1 LIAAPPTNAEGACS
15 MIQHPAIQAG
25 RTAVIMGSASGIGLA
40 AARRFAGL
48 GLRVVMA
55 DADAGALEAAAA
67 TVRKLAPGG
76 AADVLAIMADVS
88 DLAQVQAVKTR
99 AYETFG
105 EVAVLMNNAGIGR
118 GGGTWDH
125 YDRWQ
130 RLMAVNL
137 WGVINGVQ
145 AFTEAMIAQKTAC
158 AIVNTGSKQGITN
171 PPGDAAYNVT
181 KAGVKSL
188 TESLA
193 HQLRNIDGGQVS
205 AHLLVP
211 GFTFTGITAR
221 GSGEKPPAAWTAE
234 QVVEVMLEAMGRDD
248 FYILCPDND
257 VTREMDEKR
266 IQWAADDLIQ
276 NRPALSR
283 WHPDYKDAFAAFMKA

>member
-1 LIAAPPTNAEGACS
+1 MS
-15 MIQHPAIQAG
+15 QHPAIQPG
-25 RTAVIMGSASGIGLA
+25 RVAVITGAASGIGLA
-40 AARRFAGL
+40 AAKHFAGV
-48 GLRVVMA
+48 GMKVCMA
-55 DADAGALEAAAA
+55 DVVQDRLAAAA
-67 TVRKLAPGG
+67 DEVAALTRSRQ
-76 AADVLAIMADVS
+76 ADVLAVALDVGEI
-88 DLAQVQAVKTR
+88 DQVKAFKDR
-99 AYETFG
+99 IYAGFG
-105 EVAVLMNNAGIGR
+105 EVAVLMNNAAIGR
-118 GGGTWDH
+118 GGGPFDH

-145 AFTEAMIAQKTAC
+145 AFTEAMIAQGTDC

-193 HQLRNIDGGQVS
+193 HALRNTEGCRIS

-211 GFTFTGITAR
+211 GFTYTGISAQR
-221 GSGEKPPAAWTAE
+221 PEGKPAGAWTAE
-234 QVVEVMLEAMGRDD
+234 QVVEELIAGLGRGD

-257 VTREMDEKR
+257 VNRAMDEKR
-266 IQWAADDLIQ
+266 MQWAVDDLIK

-283 WHPDYKDAFAAFMKA
+283 WHPDFKDAFAAYMAP

>member
-1 LIAAPPTNAEGACS
+1 MT
-15 MIQHPAIQAG
+15 QHPAIQPG
-25 RTAVIMGSASGIGLA
+25 RVAVIMGAASGIGLA
-40 AARRFAGL
+40 AAKHFAGA
-48 GLRVVMA
+48 GLRVCMA
-55 DADAGALEAAAA
+55 DAAAEQLTAAAA
-67 TVRKLAPGG
+67 EVAALAPGR
-76 AADVLAIMADVS
+76 ADSVLAATVDVS
-88 DLAQVQAVKTR
+88 EIDAVQAFKDQVYAR
-99 AYETFG
+99 FG

-118 GGGTWDH
+118 GGGAWDR

-145 AFTEAMIAQKTAC
+145 AFTEAMIAQGTDG
-158 AIVNTGSKQGITN
+158 AIINTGSKQGITN

-181 KAGVKSL
+181 KAGIKSL

-193 HQLRNIDGGQVS
+193 HQLRNVDGCRVS
-205 AHLLVP
+205 AHLLIP
-211 GFTFTGITAR
+211 GFTYTGISAQR
-221 GSGEKPPAAWTAE
+221 PEGKPPAAWTAE
-234 QVVEVMLEAMGRDD
+234 QVVDEMLVGLGRGD

-257 VTREMDEKR
+257 VTRAMDEKR

-283 WHPDYKDAFAAFMKA
+283 WHADYKDAFAAYMAGNG

>member
-1 LIAAPPTNAEGACS
+1 MT
-15 MIQHPAIQAG
+15 QHPAIQPG
-25 RTAVIMGSASGIGLA
+25 RVAVIMGAASGIGLA
-40 AARRFAGL
+40 AAKHFAGA
-48 GLRVVMA
+48 GLRVCMA
-55 DADAGALEAAAA
+55 DAAAEQLTAAAA
-67 TVRKLAPGG
+67 EVAALAPGR
-76 AADVLAIMADVS
+76 ADSVLAATVDVS
-88 DLAQVQAVKTR
+88 EIDAVQAFKDQVYAR
-99 AYETFG
+99 FG

-118 GGGTWDH
+118 GGGAWDR

-145 AFTEAMIAQKTAC
+145 AFTEAMIAQGTDG
-158 AIVNTGSKQGITN
+158 AIINTGSKQGITN

-181 KAGVKSL
+181 KAGIKSL

-193 HQLRNIDGGQVS
+193 HQLRNLDGCRVS
-205 AHLLVP
+205 AHLLIP
-211 GFTFTGITAR
+211 GFTYTGISAQR
-221 GSGEKPPAAWTAE
+221 PEGKPPAAWTAE
-234 QVVEVMLEAMGRDD
+234 QVVDEMLVGLGRGD

-257 VTREMDEKR
+257 VTRAMDEKR

-283 WHPDYKDAFAAFMKA
+283 WHADYKDAFAAYMAGNG